1 MITCPTCRHQEYDGE
16 LFCSECGARIWSTTD
31 EPPPTATFDSAQL
44 REVAPMP
51 TTGAAPVA
59 SLQPG
64 QISLAISS
72 TPKPILLEGNQEYL
86 LGREGPDDQSSPDV
100 DLSSYHARDKGVS
113 RIHASLRLDRRQLL
127 LMDLGSTNGTRL
139 NGTPLAAHEPVRLEN
154 GDEILLGK
162 LAFKIY
168 FNL

>member
-1 MITCPTCRHQEYDGE
+1 MIICPACRHQEYDGE
-16 LFCSECGARIWSTTD
+16 LFCSECGARIWSASD
-31 EPPPTATFDSAQL
+31 EPPPTASFDSGQL
-44 REVAPMP
+44 RDIARPPSGDVA
-51 TTGAAPVA
+51 VA

-64 QISLAISS
+64 QISLAISNA
-72 TPKPILLEGNQEYL
+72 PKAVLLEGRQEYL
-86 LGREGPDDQSSPDV
+86 LGREGPDEQSPDI
-100 DLSSYHARDKGVS
+100 DLSAYGARDKGVS
-113 RIHASLRLDRRQLL
+113 RIHASLRMDRRQLL

-162 LAFKIY
+162 LALKIY